1 MTEREQ
7 KPMGAHWE
15 KWGIIFLGIGAAPAL
30 GAVMFW
36 AVSTADSAATTATNL
51 ATFHAEIMARFDHI
65 DSKVEDLPL
74 LAERVKNLQEA
85 LANTQ
90 GSYASLAE
98 RLHAIEENNAA
109 NHADASKALGR
120 RP

>member
-1 MTEREQ
+1 MGRISGAGPAMTAARALAALTEAFEEAGRLNRSALLQLRE
-7 KPMGAHWE
+7 G
-15 KWGIIFLGIGAAPAL
+15 GDL
-30 GAVMFW
+30 GALEALF
-36 AVSTADSAATTATNL
+36 L
-51 ATFHAEIMARFDHI
+51 AKQALSEELEALLPHLEGARQD
-65 DSKVEDLPL
+65 PG
-74 LAERVKNLQEA
+74 LQEA